1 LRIGADKTKRISAKI
16 GRLRVIRVLLT
27 RAFFYTLNFHGLRYS
42 RDKYF
47 DAAPS
52 PSILSVLAFH
62 MIRWPDRSATF
73 PSRHV
78 VVERCPISMSEVG
91 LCRDL
96 TQSRKLRTC
105 VSVVFA
111 RRLNHL
117 APFVH
122 GARDGLLD
130 VNVFARL
137 TGRHGLQRVPVVGRS
152 DDHRVNVPAVEDSAK
167 IPVGLDAFEF
177 GVIDREVYLRLEDV
191 ADRDNL
197 RVRIP
202 HKRLHHAAP
211 LTSGANHADANAI
224 IRAQNIRASRSRDA
238 DSADALLDEISAFDS
253 VVHILLRINV
263 P

>member
-62 MIRWPDRSATF
+62 MIRWPERSATF

-78 VVERCPISMSEVG
+78 VV
-91 LCRDL
+91 
-96 TQSRKLRTC
+96 
-105 VSVVFA
+105 
-111 RRLNHL
+111 
-117 APFVH
+117 
-122 GARDGLLD
+122 
-130 VNVFARL
+130 
-137 TGRHGLQRVPVVGRS
+137 GRS
-152 DDHRVNVPAVEDSAK
+152 DDHRVNVLAVEDSAK

-211 LTSGANHADANAI
+211 LTPGADHADANAI
-224 IRAQNIRASRSRDA
+224 IRAQDVRARRSRDA
-238 DSADALLDEISAFDS
+238 DSADAPLDEISLVRFRYS
-253 VVHILLRINV
+253 FFLLQFLIWDLWDR
-263 P
+263 